1 MKMSKLAAV
10 LAAGMIT
17 MGAAVSAS
25 AAGVGYVNVA
35 ALLRAHPKFERAQLE
50 LQSTEQRLGADLEK
64 NAKNKTP
71 EQQQKMLGDAQRQL
85 AEKQQAVM
93 SPIQRDI
100 IKAIQSVRKEKGLD
114 IIINQVAVIDG
125 GEDVTAAVA
134 QKVAK

>member
-1 MKMSKLAAV
+1 MKMNKLVAV
-10 LAAGMIT
+10 VAAGMIT

-50 LQSTEQRLGADLEK
+50 LQSTEQRLSADLEK

-71 EQQQKMLGDAQRQL
+71 QQQQS
-85 AEKQQAVM
+85 VM
-93 SPIQRDI
+93 APIQRDI
-100 IKAIQSVRKEKGLD
+100 VNAIKSVRKEKGLD
-114 IIINQVAVIDG
+114 IIIDQAAVIDG

>member
-1 MKMSKLAAV
+1 MKMNKLVAV
-10 LAAGMIT
+10 VAAGIIT

-50 LQSTEQRLGADLEK
+50 LQSTEQRLSADLEK

-71 EQQQKMLGDAQRQL
+71 QQQQLLGEAQRQL
-85 AEKQQAVM
+85 AEKQQSVM
-93 SPIQRDI
+93 APIQRDI
-100 IKAIQSVRKEKGLD
+100 VNAIKSVRKEKGLD
-114 IIINQVAVIDG
+114 IIIDQAAVIDG